1 MNHDALPMDAVKA
14 AENLHSAI
22 VVTEVATVVIAQDAE
37 ETKL

>member
-1 MNHDALPMDAVKA
+1 MAVAVMPEDVVKA

-22 VVTEVATVVIAQDAE
+22 VVTEVVTEVIVQDAE